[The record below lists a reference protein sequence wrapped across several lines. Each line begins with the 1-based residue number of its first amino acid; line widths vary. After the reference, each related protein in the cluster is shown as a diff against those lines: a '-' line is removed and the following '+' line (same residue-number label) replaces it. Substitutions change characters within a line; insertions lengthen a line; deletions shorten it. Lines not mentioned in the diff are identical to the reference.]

1 MDWGF
6 LWIMVVLKL
15 PVIALLLLVWWA
27 VRQVDEEPGAEDG
40 GDGGSKLPRH
50 PRPTTRGPRSPRR
63 GPHGDPPVPAPAR
76 VRTAAVA
83 RERDPQRQ
91 RA

>member
-6 LWIMVVLKL
+6 IWIMFVLKV
-15 PVIALLLLVWWA
+15 PVIALLWLVWWA
-27 VRQVDEEPGAEDG
+27 VHQTDDPAEEEG

-50 PRPTTRGPRSPRR
+50 PRPTTHGPRSPRR

-76 VRTAAVA
+76 ARVKAVA
-83 RERDPQRQ
+83 RRRTTY
-91 RA
+91 R